1 MRAAAPPL
9 ALSTVIQRDR
19 RADTARRSAD
29 ALHEFL
35 AVHFESVEGNYQGG
49 SVMNRKACKTPSRD
63 ARSSAPLPSK

>member
-19 RADTARRSAD
+19 RADTAHRSAD
-29 ALHEFL
+29 ALHRIPL
-35 AVHFESVEGNYQGG
+35 YMSGRSKAHYQGG